1 MLPRNDLNVGAVGRT
16 EPVTRTEKIGE
27 PGQEAFQ
34 RAMSTMLGRTVQATV
49 AARLSDGSFLV
60 NLNDTLARMQLP
72 AGAQVGARL
81 DLTLVSLTPR
91 ATFQAGAGA
100 AATLVATPPTAAQAA
115 AVAASLVQSGKTAAP
130 TLPALPSALP
140 STMTPG
146 GGILPLPTAASA
158 PASAPS
164 VPLPAA
170 DPGLLAGM
178 GGRTAI
184 HSQAHA
190 AALLGKA
197 PLTPS
202 ALLPASGE
210 EGATSPTTLSQTA
223 QMLGAVL
230 RTALAQANSP
240 GRILA
245 RSPITATPGMPPD
258 QLAGALDEAVSKSG
272 LFYESHVAEWS
283 RGQRS
288 MAQLAQEPLMQQ
300 MQQLQRAGAEI
311 EAVRRQMSPAE
322 PAIAQTIDLQ
332 LQVQEQ
338 QRVVWQ
344 GQVWPGQ
351 DMRWEIERRQDDK
364 PAAPEAGDEA
374 ASWHSQLTLRFAA
387 LGDIGARLVLSGGQV
402 LLRLDAAS
410 DEVAALLR
418 ARSGELEAALAAHG
432 SAASVSV
439 ASTADSAP
447 PPERPHG

>member
-91 ATFQAGAGA
+91 ATFQAGADA

-130 TLPALPSALP
+130 ALPALPSALP

-164 VPLPAA
+164 VALPAA

-230 RTALAQANSP
+230 RTALAQASTP

-364 PAAPEAGDEA
+364 PAAPEAGEEA

-439 ASTADSAP
+439 ASTAATEP